1 MTDRK
6 SSPVRGS
13 RLGRLGQFGRL
24 ATGIA
29 GGVIA
34 EGARSLAS
42 GKRPALRDMVIT
54 PGNIT
59 RIADEM
65 ARLRG
70 AAMKVGQLLSMDTGN
85 ALPPELADLLA
96 RLRADADAMPMQQLA
111 PVLVQAWGPEWPQQF
126 RRFDQRPRAA
136 ASIGQV
142 HYAEFHD
149 HQPLA
154 IKVQYPGVAR
164 SIDSDVDNLATLL
177 RMTRLLPKSLDLAPL
192 LAEAKVQLHAETDY
206 QREAAAQQR
215 FAERLQ
221 DDPHFTVAKVHAELS
236 TAQVLTMDYMPGQPV
251 EALVNQPQTLRDTV
265 MQRLF
270 ELLFRELFVWGE
282 VQTDPNLAN
291 FLYQAEQ
298 DRLVLLDFGA
308 VRAYDA
314 DMVAAYRELLHA
326 GQTHNTASM
335 LSAATRIGYFAQ
347 DIQPAQQRAVLALFE
362 LACEP
367 LRQQG
372 AYDFGT
378 SDLAVRVREAG
389 MAMSFEQDYWHS
401 PPVAALFLHRKIA
414 GLYLLAARLQA
425 RVDVGAILAPFLS
438 STLPDQAARVPTA

>member
-96 RLRADADAMPMQQLA
+96 RLRADADAMPMHQLA
-111 PVLVQAWGPEWPQQF
+111 PVLVQAWGPEWPQRF

-142 HYAEFHD
+142 HYAELHD

-177 RMTRLLPKSLDLAPL
+177 RMTRLLPQSLDLAPL
-192 LAEAKVQLHAETDY
+192 LAEAKAQLHAETDY
-206 QREAAAQQR
+206 EREAEAQIR

-221 DDPHFTVAKVHAELS
+221 DDPHFTVAKVHKDLS
-236 TAQVLTMDYMPGQPV
+236 SSQILTMDFIAGQPV
-251 EALVNQPQTLRDTV
+251 ESLVNASQDLRDAV

-270 ELLFRELFVWGE
+270 SLFFRELFVWGE

-291 FLYQAEQ
+291 FLYQAEH
-298 DRLVLLDFGA
+298 DRVVLLDFGA

-314 DMVAAYRELLHA
+314 DMVAAYRELLRA
-326 GQTHNTASM
+326 GQGQNTSGLMA
-335 LSAATRIGYFAQ
+335 AATGIGYFAH
-347 DIQPAQQRAVLALFE
+347 DIQPAQQQAVLALFA
-362 LACEP
+362 LVCEP
-367 LRQQG
+367 LRHHG
-372 AYDFGT
+372 PYDFGS
-378 SDLAVRVREAG
+378 SDLALRVREAG

-414 GLYLLAARLQA
+414 GLFLLAARLRA
-425 RVDVGAILAPFLS
+425 RVDVGAVLAPVLHS
-438 STLPDQAARVPTA
+438 P